1 MTNEEKTMIMK
12 NRYEV
17 LKNKKINVEK
27 CPGVL
32 RKLTRQLRNAGA
44 LA

>member
-1 MTNEEKTMIMK
+1 MTNEEKIMIMK

-17 LKNKKINVEK
+17 LKNKKINEK
-27 CPGVL
+27 CSGVL
-32 RKLTRQLRNAGA
+32 RKLTRQLRNAGV